1 MTIDTKINVPAH
13 KTILFQ
19 ILKDIY
25 TDITLAPYLGFK
37 GGTAAFMFYGL
48 NRFSVDLDFDLLDA
62 SKEKEIFQKVIS
74 IAKNYGAVRD
84 SKIRKSSLLVVLS
97 YDEKTTNIKI
107 EINCRDFGSKFDI
120 QTYLGVSMLVMVRAD
135 MYAHKL
141 MAMYERIGKTNR
153 DIYDVWYFAHNRW
166 PINKDIVEKRSGM
179 TYKQILEKCI
189 TRLEKM
195 TDRTILSGLGDLL
208 TDERKKWAKTKL
220 RTDTI
225 FLLKMALEDER

>member
-1 MTIDTKINVPAH
+1 MTINSKISAPMH
-13 KTILFQ
+13 KKILFQ

-25 TDITLAPYLGFK
+25 SDTTIAPLLGFK

-48 NRFSVDLDFDLLDA
+48 NRFSVDLDFDLLDS
-62 SKEKEIFQKVIS
+62 SKEKDVFDKMVR
-74 IAKNYGAVRD
+74 IAGNYGAIRD
-84 SKIRKSSLLVVLS
+84 AHVKKFSLLVVLS

-107 EINCRDFGSKFDI
+107 EINRRAFGSRYEI
-120 QTYLGVSMLVMVRAD
+120 QTYLGVSMQVMVRED

-153 DIYDVWYFAHNRW
+153 DIYDVWYFANNRW
-166 PINKDIVEKRSGM
+166 PINKEIVEKRAGM
-179 TYKQILEKCI
+179 SYGQLLQKCI
-189 TRLEKM
+189 ARLEKM
-195 TDRTILSGLGDLL
+195 SDRTILSGLGDLL

-225 FLLKMALEDER
+225 ILLKLALESER